1 MARRWGLRDNR
12 PTAMAITFNERSVDA
27 LSFGVNASRQR
38 LLSEARVKG
47 TRVLLDRWTLGPGA
61 VIELGLA
68 ERDLAWFQLLEGE
81 ANLSSAAGSQT
92 LTADHV
98 AFLPPG
104 FRGTLAARND
114 ATVLYA
120 EVPDAARFDP
130 RLAAQGPR
138 FGVTDWTREPVL
150 DSEHDAR
157 KRIYVITPGLFGTKA
172 IKGEMILYP
181 PGTECP
187 NHHHEGAEH
196 FMYVLAGGGTA
207 WANEQPFHVKKGDLI
222 WYANRERHYLKS
234 DPLEGMRFVEYFV
247 PGECTTVWA
256 PGAQVCIWRPTGKDI
271 RGRTPAR
278 DIAKHSSADFAIPQ
292 DV

>member
-1 MARRWGLRDNR
+1 MAV
-12 PTAMAITFNERSVDA
+12 TFNERSVDA
-27 LSFGVNASRQR
+27 QSFGVHAYRQR
-38 LLSEARVKG
+38 LLTEARVKG

-68 ERDLAWFQLLEGE
+68 ESELAWLQLLEGE
-81 ANLSSAAGSQT
+81 AVLSSIAGSQP
-92 LTADHV
+92 LSADHV

-104 FRGTLAARND
+104 FLGTLTPHNE

-130 RLAAQGPR
+130 QLTAQASKLR
-138 FGVTDWTREPVL
+138 VVDWTREPVL

-157 KRIYVITPGLFGTKA
+157 KRIYLVTPRLAATKA
-172 IKGEMILYP
+172 VKGEMIIYP

-196 FMYVLAGGGTA
+196 FMYVVAGGGTA
-207 WANEQPFHVKKGDLI
+207 WANERPFHVKKGDLV
-222 WYANRERHYLKS
+222 WYADRERHYLKS

-247 PGECTTVWA
+247 PGEVTTIWA
-256 PGAQVCIWRPTGKDI
+256 PGAQVCTWRPTGKDI

-278 DIAKHSSADFAIPQ
+278 EIARHSSRDFAIPR

>member
-1 MARRWGLRDNR
+1 MAV
-12 PTAMAITFNERSVDA
+12 TFSERAVDA
-27 LSFGVNASRQR
+27 QSFGVNAYRQR
-38 LLSEARVKG
+38 LLTEARVKG
-47 TRVLLDRWTLGPGA
+47 TKVLLDRWTLGPGA
-61 VIELGLA
+61 MIELGLA
-68 ERDLAWFQLLEGE
+68 ACDLAWLQLLEGE
-81 ANLSSAAGSQT
+81 AALASAAGSQT
-92 LTADHV
+92 LTVDQV

-104 FRGTLAARND
+104 FRGTLSAHGD
-114 ATVLYA
+114 AVVLYA
-120 EVPDAARFDP
+120 EVPDAARLDP
-130 RLAAQGPR
+130 QLAAEPPQLR
-138 FGVTDWTREPVL
+138 IVDWTREPVL

-157 KRIYVITPGLFGTKA
+157 KRIYVVTPGLFGTKA

-187 NHHHEGAEH
+187 SHHHEGAEH

-207 WANEQPFHVKKGDLI
+207 WANERPFHVKKGDLI
-222 WYANRERHYLKS
+222 WYADRERHYLKS

-271 RGRTPAR
+271 CGRTPVREIAR
-278 DIAKHSSADFAIPQ
+278 HSSADFATPQ

>member
-1 MARRWGLRDNR
+1 MA
-12 PTAMAITFNERSVDA
+12 TTFNERTVA
-27 LSFGVNASRQR
+27 AQSFGVNASRQR
-38 LLSEARVKG
+38 LLTEARVKG
-47 TRVLLDRWTLGPGA
+47 THVLLDRWTLGPGA

-68 ERDLAWFQLLEGE
+68 VRDLAWFQLLEGE
-81 ANLSSAAGSQT
+81 AALASAASSQS
-92 LTADHV
+92 LSADHV

-104 FRGTLAARND
+104 FRGTLAARSD
-114 ATVLYA
+114 AVVLYA
-120 EVPDAARFDP
+120 EVPDAVRFDP
-130 RLAAQGPR
+130 QLVVQPPQLKI
-138 FGVTDWTREPVL
+138 VDWTREPVL

-157 KRIYVITPGLFGTKA
+157 RRIYLVTPKLFGTKA
-172 IKGEMILYP
+172 IRGEMILYP

-196 FMYVLAGGGTA
+196 FMVVLAGGGTA
-207 WANEQPFHVKKGDLI
+207 WANEQPFHVNMGDLI

-278 DIAKHSSADFAIPQ
+278 EIARHSSRDFAIPQ

>member
-1 MARRWGLRDNR
+1 
-12 PTAMAITFNERSVDA
+12 MAITLNERAVDA
-27 LSFGVNASRQR
+27 QSFGVNATRQR
-38 LLSEARVKG
+38 LLTEARVKG
-47 TRVLLDRWTLGPGA
+47 TKVLLDRWTLGPGA
-61 VIELGLA
+61 MIELGLA
-68 ERDLAWFQLLEGE
+68 ARDLAWFQLLEGE
-81 ANLSSAAGSQT
+81 AALASTAGSQT
-92 LTADHV
+92 LTINHV

-104 FRGTLAARND
+104 FRGTLAAHND
-114 ATVLYA
+114 AVVLYA

-130 RLAAQGPR
+130 QLAAEPPQLR
-138 FGVTDWTREPVL
+138 IVDWTREPVL

-157 KRIYVITPGLFGTKA
+157 KRIYVVTPALFGTKA

-196 FMYVLAGGGTA
+196 FMYVLAGSGTA

-222 WYANRERHYLKS
+222 WYADCERHYLKS
-234 DPLEGMRFVEYFV
+234 GPFEEMRFVEYFV
-247 PGECTTVWA
+247 PGECTTIWA
-256 PGAQVCIWRPTGKDI
+256 SGAPVCTWRPTGKDI

-278 DIAKHSSADFAIPQ
+278 EIAKHSSRDFAIPQ

>member
-1 MARRWGLRDNR
+1 MKIGFIGLGDMGSGIV
-12 PTAMAITFNERSVDA
+12 P
-27 LSFGVNASRQR
+27 R
-38 LLSEARVKG
+38 LLAAGHSVTGWNRTKSRAAPLLALGMGWADSPREA
-47 TRVLLDRWTLGPGA
+47 A
-61 VIELGLA
+61 LA
-68 ERDLAWFQLLEGE
+68 
-81 ANLSSAAGSQT
+81 SAASSQS
-92 LTADHV
+92 LSADHV

-104 FRGTLAARND
+104 FRGTLAARSD
-114 ATVLYA
+114 AVVLYA
-120 EVPDAARFDP
+120 EVPDAVRFDP
-130 RLAAQGPR
+130 QLVVQPPQLKI
-138 FGVTDWTREPVL
+138 VDWTREPVL

-157 KRIYVITPGLFGTKA
+157 RRIYLVTPKLFGTKA
-172 IKGEMILYP
+172 IRGEMILYP

-187 NHHHEGAEH
+187 NHHHEGAAH
-196 FMYVLAGGGTA
+196 FMVVLAGGGTA
-207 WANEQPFHVKKGDLI
+207 WANEQPFRVNMGDLI

-278 DIAKHSSADFAIPQ
+278 EIARHSSRDFAIPQ

>member
-1 MARRWGLRDNR
+1 MA
-12 PTAMAITFNERSVDA
+12 TTFSERAVEA
-27 LSFGVNASRQR
+27 QSFGVNATRQR
-38 LLSEARVKG
+38 LLTEARVKG
-47 TRVLLDRWTLGPGA
+47 THVLLDRWTLGPGA

-68 ERDLAWFQLLEGE
+68 VRDLAWFQLLEGE
-81 ANLSSAAGSQT
+81 ATLSSVADSHP
-92 LTADHV
+92 LTTAHV

-104 FRGTLAARND
+104 FRGTLAARSD
-114 ATVLYA
+114 AVVLYA

-130 RLAAQGPR
+130 QLAVQPPQLR
-138 FGVTDWTREPVL
+138 IVDWTREPVL

-157 KRIYVITPGLFGTKA
+157 KRIYLVTPKLFGTKA
-172 IKGEMILYP
+172 IRGEMILYP

-196 FMYVLAGGGTA
+196 FMVVLAGGGTA
-207 WANEQPFHVKKGDLI
+207 WANERPFHVNKGDLI

-234 DPLEGMRFVEYFV
+234 DPLQGMRFVEYFV

-271 RGRTPAR
+271 RGGTPAR
-278 DIAKHSSADFAIPQ
+278 EIARHSSRDFAIPQ